1 MALKLKGEADSTIMK
16 IGRWSGT
23 TYLTYILSQS
33 GALNA
38 GLAARM
44 AVRIHFGKRQCHGT
58 VKLPHCYSSTH

>member
-1 MALKLKGEADSTIMK
+1 MALKLQGAVDSTIMK

-23 TYLTYILSQS
+23 TYLTYIHSQI

-44 AVRIHFGKRQCHGT
+44 AVRIHFVNVGAT
-58 VKLPHCYSSTH
+58 VR